1 MAMIMSSML
10 MRTHIMVL
18 LVIMRDWRMRL
29 MARMVM
35 MRSLAGLIG
44 FDLTGFGM
52 IMSRTGLRRT
62 SRAALLKALIITQCR
77 LIRQSTVCLG
87 SMG

>member
-1 MAMIMSSML
+1 ML
-10 MRTHIMVL
+10 MRSHIMVL
-18 LVIMRDWRMRL
+18 LVVMRDWRMSL

-35 MRSLAGLIG
+35 MRCLAVLIG

-62 SRAALLKALIITQCR
+62 SRAALLKALVVTQCW
-77 LIRQSTVCLG
+77 LIRQSAVCLG
-87 SMG
+87 SMGQHG